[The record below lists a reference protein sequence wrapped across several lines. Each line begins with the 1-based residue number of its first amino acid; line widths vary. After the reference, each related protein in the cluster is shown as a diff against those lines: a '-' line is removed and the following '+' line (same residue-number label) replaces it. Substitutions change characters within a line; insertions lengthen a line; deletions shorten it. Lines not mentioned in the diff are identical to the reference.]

1 MRDEKKQPSA
11 RSRLAEI
18 HAKSSLFARPGFLI
32 RRLHQIHTALFLEE
46 TRAFG
51 ITPVQYSLLSALLEH
66 GEMDQNSLATA
77 IGLERTGVA
86 EVLLRLVDRELLERR
101 PSEQDKRVKL
111 VRLSRAGRALVKR
124 MHDAAQRA
132 HDRTIDHLPA
142 AERAKF
148 MLQMA
153 RLVHANNA
161 RSAAPLRLN

>member
-1 MRDEKKQPSA
+1 MRDETSPSA
-11 RSRLAEI
+11 RSRLAQI
-18 HAKSSLFARPGFLI
+18 QAKSSLFARPGFLI

-66 GEMDQNSLATA
+66 GEMDQNTLAMA

-86 EVLLRLVDRELLERR
+86 EVLLRLVDRALLERR
-101 PSEQDKRVKL
+101 PSAEDKRVKL

-124 MHDAAQRA
+124 MHPCAQRA
-132 HDRTIDHLPA
+132 HDRTIAQLPA
-142 AERAKF
+142 SERAKF

-153 RLVHANNA
+153 RLVEANNA
-161 RSAAPLRLN
+161 QSAAPLRLI